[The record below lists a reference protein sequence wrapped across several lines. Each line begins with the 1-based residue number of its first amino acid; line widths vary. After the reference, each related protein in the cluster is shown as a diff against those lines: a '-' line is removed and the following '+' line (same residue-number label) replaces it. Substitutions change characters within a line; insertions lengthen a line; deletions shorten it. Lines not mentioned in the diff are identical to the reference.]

1 VEIIKSTQSISEV
14 PNVPAVYAM
23 YGGQGRS
30 AYVAYVGLAGKLR
43 QRLSQHLIWRDSS
56 IVTGISAASLNPDLV
71 TKVQW
76 WEHADFE
83 QRAVLEAAE
92 LVAFDVLEPV
102 LRSRG
107 AVTERAR
114 LLYADTSFQEQMQ
127 AMFRGAPTGVLTIHT
142 LQHALERIGEL
153 ERRVEALEREVRKG

>member
-1 VEIIKSTQSISEV
+1 MQVINSVKEV
-14 PNVPAVYAM
+14 PNAPAVYAM

-30 AYVAYVGLAGKLR
+30 AYVAYIGLAGKVR

-56 IVTGISAASLNPDLV
+56 IVTGISAASINPDLV

-76 WEHADFE
+76 WEHTDFG

-107 AVTERAR
+107 AITERAR
-114 LLYADTSFQEQMQ
+114 LLYADAAFHEQMR
-127 AMFRGAPTGVLTIHT
+127 AMFEGAPTGVLTIHT
-142 LQHALERIGEL
+142 LQHALERIREL
-153 ERRVEALEREVRKG
+153 ERRVEALEREVRNG

>member
-1 VEIIKSTQSISEV
+1 MQVINSVREL
-14 PNVPAVYAM
+14 PNAPAVYAM

-30 AYVAYVGLAGKLR
+30 AYVAYIGLAGKLR

-92 LVAFDVLEPV
+92 LVAFNVLEPV
-102 LRSRG
+102 IRSRG
-107 AVTERAR
+107 AITERAR
-114 LLYADTSFQEQMQ
+114 LLHADATFHEQKK
-127 AMFRGAPTGVLTIHT
+127 AMFEGAPTGVLIIHT
-142 LQHALERIGEL
+142 LQHALERIREL
-153 ERRVEALEREVRKG
+153 ERRVEALEQELIKS

>member
-1 VEIIKSTQSISEV
+1 MQSVTSIAEV
-14 PNVPAVYAM
+14 PNVSAVYAM
-23 YGGQGRS
+23 YGGQGRY
-30 AYVAYVGLAGKLR
+30 AHVVYVGLGRNVR

-76 WEHADFE
+76 WTHADFE
-83 QRAVLEAAE
+83 QRAALEAAE

-107 AVTERAR
+107 AITERAR
-114 LLYADTSFQEQMQ
+114 LLHADAAFHEQMR
-127 AMFRGAPTGVLTIHT
+127 AMFEGAPTGVLTIHT
-142 LQHALERIGEL
+142 LQHTLGRIREL
-153 ERRVEALEREVRKG
+153 ERRVEALEREERKG

>member
-1 VEIIKSTQSISEV
+1 MKSVSSISEV

-30 AYVAYVGLAGKLR
+30 AYVAYVGLAGNLR
-43 QRLSQHLIWRDSS
+43 QRLSQHLISRDSS
-56 IVTGISAASLNPDLV
+56 IVTGVSAASLNPNLV
-71 TKVQW
+71 TKIQW
-76 WEHADFE
+76 WEYSDFE

-114 LLYADTSFQEQMQ
+114 LLHADAKFHKQMQ
-127 AMFRGAPTGVLTIHT
+127 AMFEGAPIGVLIIHT
-142 LQHALERIGEL
+142 LQHALERISEL
-153 ERRVEALEREVRKG
+153 EKRIETLEQRLQER

>member
-1 VEIIKSTQSISEV
+1 M
-14 PNVPAVYAM
+14 PNAPAVYAM
-23 YGGQGRS
+23 HGGQGRS

-56 IVTGISAASLNPDLV
+56 VVTGISAASLNPDLI

-76 WEHADFE
+76 WEHVDFE
-83 QRAVLEAAE
+83 QRAILEAAE
-92 LVAFDVLEPV
+92 LVTFDVLQPA

-114 LLYADTSFQEQMQ
+114 LLYSEAKFHEEMR
-127 AMFRGAPTGVLTIHT
+127 AMFEGAPTGALIIHI

-153 ERRVEALEREVRKG
+153 ERRIEALEQKLEKR

>member
-1 VEIIKSTQSISEV
+1 MKTHTSMSEV

-30 AYVAYVGLAGKLR
+30 SYVAYVGLAGNLR
-43 QRLSQHLIWRDSS
+43 QRLGQHLVTRDSS
-56 IVTGISAASLNPDLV
+56 IVTGVSAASLNPDLV

-83 QRAVLEAAE
+83 QRAVLECAE
-92 LVAFDVLEPV
+92 LVAFDVIEPV

-107 AVTERAR
+107 AITERAKR
-114 LLYADTSFQEQMQ
+114 LYADATFNEQMR
-127 AMFRGAPTGVLTIHT
+127 AMFEGTPTGGLVIHS
-142 LQHALERIGEL
+142 LQHALERIAEL
-153 ERRVEALEREVRKG
+153 ERRVKTLENKLQKR